1 MHGPNGQASPGRRT
15 ALKVCVRTALRRLR
29 CMGLLDS
36 LYCRSP
42 LSSRQRHPLTHSRA
56 ATGPPCSRRP
66 QAVAISLPT
75 TPAPRTRLARRKG
88 KSASTP
94 AIFPLWTICGCLTLH
109 ITVPAN
115 GNGEPQRTALR
126 GLRCMWLLDG
136 GVVDQTPS
144 ISLFTSL
151 DNRASLTLLHTNSV
165 KEFARMIPDSVCI

>member
-1 MHGPNGQASPGRRT
+1 MITQHLTLPFSGAVNGTQRT
-15 ALKVCVRTALRRLR
+15 
-29 CMGLLDS
+29 
-36 LYCRSP
+36 
-42 LSSRQRHPLTHSRA
+42 HESRA
-56 ATGPPCSRRP
+56 SRPPLQRFVRQPVLPVSAFITPLRSLDPTAARPAGPPCSRRP
-66 QAVAISLPT
+66 QAVAISPPT

-144 ISLFTSL
+144 
-151 DNRASLTLLHTNSV
+151 
-165 KEFARMIPDSVCI
+165 